1 MQVEGPRTPD
11 GVGPGR
17 QGPGEADVLAAF
29 GHLLDLA
36 QYAAVVVDGSGTVVL
51 ANPGSA
57 RIFRCRPSQ
66 LVGLAVR
73 DLVPT
78 WTTAWPAQ
86 ARARRHPSPLV
97 RPLGEGLRVPAVRTD
112 GASFEAELL
121 LAPLDAACGSST
133 IVVVKDLALRHE
145 LLGGEEHLA
154 LSQQVARMGSWD
166 NDLTTGEVRFSGQL
180 YRLLNIEPGS
190 LTPQA
195 ETVFAQVHPADL
207 PRLLSEVRRAR
218 SQGGGFFAQV
228 RLMPRPW
235 SVGDRV
241 PDDAT
246 GGDLR
251 VAAVQG
257 WIELD
262 PHGRPVRTFG
272 TVQDV
277 TERITLERALH
288 ASDRRFQAAFDQ
300 APIGMALFDG
310 RPGRPPVHLMV
321 NAALSQLTG
330 RCAPDLLE
338 RTPADLVH
346 PPDRPR
352 IMDLAS
358 RLSTG
363 AAALTESVDVRLA
376 RPDGVERSACL
387 SGTLVRDDDGTPD
400 YVVAHFVDVTERC
413 RREADIRQQASRDQ
427 RIAGILQHDLM
438 PSVPHRLGRVRA
450 ACRYR
455 PAGNGETICGDWVDV
470 FALSDERVGV
480 VVGDVAG
487 HGIGAAATMTRLR
500 TAVHLLATSGVSP
513 AGVMRR
519 LNETLH
525 ETAFGDEIPLAT
537 LVHAQLDPTTGTL
550 VYSSAGHLPMLTLAG
565 GSAGHRPVTSPV
577 PAIGGPP
584 IGVIPGW
591 KYTEQAVVLD
601 PGSVLIGYTDGL
613 IERRSQDLDESI
625 LALLAALDA
634 LPAATTEDVESL
646 ADAILARS
654 QPGPTVDDV
663 AVVVLAFDPP
673 PRAAPGRE
681 EDRRLARP
689 TPGPSPRRQ
698 RTIDLDDVTL
708 PPDRWA

>member
-11 GVGPGR
+11 GVGPEM
-17 QGPGEADVLAAF
+17 Q
-29 GHLLDLA
+29 
-36 QYAAVVVDGSGTVVL
+36 
-51 ANPGSA
+51 
-57 RIFRCRPSQ
+57 
-66 LVGLAVR
+66 
-73 DLVPT
+73 
-78 WTTAWPAQ
+78 
-86 ARARRHPSPLV
+86 
-97 RPLGEGLRVPAVRTD
+97 
-112 GASFEAELL
+112 
-121 LAPLDAACGSST
+121 
-133 IVVVKDLALRHE
+133 
-145 LLGGEEHLA
+145 EHLA
-154 LSQQVARMGSWD
+154 LSQRVARMGSWD

-207 PRLLSEVRRAR
+207 PRLLTEVERAR
-218 SQGGGFFAQV
+218 SHGGGFFAQV
-228 RLMPRPW
+228 RLIPRPW
-235 SVGDRV
+235 SAGDRI
-241 PDDAT
+241 PDVT

-251 VAAVQG
+251 MAAVQG
-257 WIELD
+257 TIELD
-262 PHGRPVRTFG
+262 PDGRPVRTFG

-277 TERITLERALH
+277 TERVTLERALD

-300 APIGMALFDG
+300 APIGVALVDA

-330 RCAPDLLE
+330 RCAPEILA

-346 PPDRPR
+346 PSDAARVR
-352 IMDLAS
+352 DLAS
-358 RLSTG
+358 RWRTG
-363 AAALTESVDVRLA
+363 AAAPTEPVDVRLA
-376 RPDGVERSACL
+376 RPDGVERWACL

-438 PSVPHRLGRVRA
+438 PSVPRRLGRVRA

-455 PAGNGETICGDWVDV
+455 PAGNGEMICGDWVDV

-550 VYSSAGHLPMLTLAG
+550 LYSSAGHLPMLTLAG
-565 GSAGHRPVTSPV
+565 GSAGHRPVASPV

-663 AVVVLAFDPP
+663 AVVVLAYDPP
-673 PRAAPGRE
+673 PPAPGRE
-681 EDRRLARP
+681 EDRHVSRP
-689 TPGPSPRRQ
+689 AHGPTARRQ